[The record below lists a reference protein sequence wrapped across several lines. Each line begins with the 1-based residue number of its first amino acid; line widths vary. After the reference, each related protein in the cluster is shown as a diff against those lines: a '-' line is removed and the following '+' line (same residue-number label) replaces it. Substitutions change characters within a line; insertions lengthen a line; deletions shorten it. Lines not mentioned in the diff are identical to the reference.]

1 MSKSNPMKVK
11 FFTYKVEFQARGAGH
26 VHGTLWIDLQKME
39 HMVYI
44 DGKLCLSDVAE
55 DSEKPFLG
63 ITKAFKK
70 LRNDQTLAKNEISC
84 LTTFADE
91 FITVTTDPNIVG
103 EDVARI
109 AREVNTHNHTKTC
122 RKYSSECR
130 FNYPKY
136 PSPETLVTRP
146 IRETG
151 KEREKKIKK
160 MNTILAKVKEVMLDD
175 EILEEILEEVP
186 KNSTDFKTDRKE
198 RINLLLK
205 KAGVNL
211 EDYIEALQVSKIGY
225 SIVLQRDIDELYQ
238 NPFNVEWLRAW
249 NGNMDI
255 QICLGKL
262 SKK

>member
-1 MSKSNPMKVK
+1 
-11 FFTYKVEFQARGAGH
+11 
-26 VHGTLWIDLQKME
+26 
-39 HMVYI
+39 
-44 DGKLCLSDVAE
+44 
-55 DSEKPFLG
+55 
-63 ITKAFKK
+63 
-70 LRNDQTLAKNEISC
+70 
-84 LTTFADE
+84 
-91 FITVTTDPNIVG
+91 
-103 EDVARI
+103 
-109 AREVNTHNHTKTC
+109 
-122 RKYSSECR
+122 
-130 FNYPKY
+130 
-136 PSPETLVTRP
+136 
-146 IRETG
+146 
-151 KEREKKIKK
+151 
-160 MNTILAKVKEVMLDD
+160 MLDD